1 MKGEV
6 TFTMREIKRYGVI
19 QALLE
24 KKMTNKQAAIA
35 LNLSCRQI
43 KRIKKKVKE
52 LGPLGVLH
60 GNKGRKPSHA
70 FSEEKKF
77 EIIKL
82 VKNRYFDFNFSHL
95 SEILHEQEGIIIN
108 RETLRKWLRPLGF
121 GGKRRKLPRHRK
133 RRNRSR
139 KEGQMLFLDGSPHRW
154 FGNDSSTLI
163 LCSDDA
169 TGKPLYGIFQKQE
182 DLDGCFRV
190 CLEVF
195 KRYGLPISFYL
206 DRASQ
211 FTTTRHRG
219 VHVQQSDHKP
229 TQFERAMEEIGL
241 HLIFANSPQARG
253 RAERINGTFQDRLVS
268 ELRLKGIDNE
278 KEATRYLNQKFI
290 PSYCSRFAV
299 EPEDKVSA
307 WRALPAEVDLR
318 NILCKRF
325 QRTVKNDNTISVNGT
340 QLQLLP
346 TRSRLHFA
354 KAKVHVNLWVDGSFH
369 VFHPREGEIPWE
381 VISWKKSKSYESL
394 FQSEQPSKIWLPPK
408 PRNSTRGDIFSLQ
421 KG

>member
-19 QALLE
+19 KALLE
-24 KKMTNKQAAIA
+24 NKMTNKEAARA
-35 LNLSCRQI
+35 LNLSSRQI

-52 LGPLGVLH
+52 FGPLGVLY
-60 GNKGRKPSHA
+60 GNKGHKPPHA
-70 FSEEKKF
+70 FSEEKRL

-95 SEILHEQEGIIIN
+95 SEILAEQEGIIIS

-121 GGKRRKLPRHRK
+121 GKRRKLPRHRK
-133 RRNRSR
+133 KRNRSP

-154 FGNDSSTLI
+154 FGNKPSTLI
-163 LCSDDA
+163 LGSDDA

-195 KRYGLPISFYL
+195 KRYGLPLSFYL

-211 FTTTRHRG
+211 FTTTRHKG
-219 VHVQQSDHKP
+219 VHVQQSDRKP
-229 TQFERAMEEIGL
+229 TQFERAMEEIGV

-278 KEATRYLNQKFI
+278 KEATEYLNQKFI

-299 EPEDKVSA
+299 EPEEKQSA
-307 WRALPAEVDLR
+307 WRALPARVDLR

-325 QRTVKNDNTISVNGT
+325 QRTVKNDNTISVDGT
-340 QLQLLP
+340 PLQLLP

-354 KAKVHVNLWVDGSFH
+354 KAKVDVNLWADGSFH
-369 VFHPREGEIPWE
+369 VFHPKEEEIPYGKY
-381 VISWKKSKSYESL
+381 S
-394 FQSEQPSKIWLPPK
+394 
-408 PRNSTRGDIFSLQ
+408 RR
-421 KG
+421 KGASG